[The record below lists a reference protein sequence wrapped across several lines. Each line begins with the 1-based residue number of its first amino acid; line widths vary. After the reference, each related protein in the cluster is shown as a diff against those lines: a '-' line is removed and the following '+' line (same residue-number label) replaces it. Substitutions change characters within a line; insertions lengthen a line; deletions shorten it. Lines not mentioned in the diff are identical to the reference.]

1 MKKFMSFALTLLV
14 LMCASMAVSA
24 DFIARCDPPSTK
36 TASKA
41 ASTTASAIVRHL
53 TNIDQINAGVPANQR
68 ILPQFSAEDSTN
80 IIAGHS
86 RMCYQFFKAGSTR
99 DCDYSVPPSLT
110 PFPPPAVCAWS
121 KLSATNQAKVRALG
135 VGP

>member
-1 MKKFMSFALTLLV
+1 MKTLILILTMLLPFA
-14 LMCASMAVSA
+14 ASA
-24 DFIARCDPPSTK
+24 DYLARCDPPSTK

-53 TNIDQINAGVPANQR
+53 KNIDQIRAGVEAKKR
-68 ILPQFSAEDSTN
+68 ILPQFDEASSTA

-99 DCDYSVPPSLT
+99 DCDYSIPPSPT
-110 PFPPPAVCAWS
+110 PFPAPAVCAWS
-121 KLSATNQAKVRALG
+121 KLSAADQARVRALN

>member
-1 MKKFMSFALTLLV
+1 MKAIVLFLSLFLAPAL
-14 LMCASMAVSA
+14 VSA

-53 TNIDQINAGVPANQR
+53 KNIDQIRAGVPANQR
-68 ILPQFSAEDSTN
+68 ILPQFDEASSTA

-110 PFPPPAVCAWS
+110 PFPAPAACAWS
-121 KLSATNQAKVRALG
+121 KLSAADQARVRALN